1 MDSPCFPG
9 VLRTVNRRRSAFLV
23 LTGARNL
30 LKVKLR
36 CCALA
41 RFLTNV
47 SRMITTTSLLPHF
60 GHANIH
66 RVDMIAAVDSIP
78 ASGTGR
84 ARIGMVFGLE
94 SEFCH
99 FEVVSTG
106 LG

>member
-36 CCALA
+36 CSLA

-47 SRMITTTSLLPHF
+47 SHMITTTLLLPHF

-78 ASGTGR
+78 ASGTAR